1 LLEEKDHKHLVSD
14 LLQVVEFLGAND
26 WLRGVEGRVGEMDEE
41 SGIEVLKPEEGENL
55 NKGIE
60 VMDQEEEEEELQ
72 KEEPVSHPTVSTEKL
87 VSVQAQPILAPP
99 RLGLVADY
107 ASSDEDPD
115 EDLAIKEALL
125 PSSAS

>member
-1 LLEEKDHKHLVSD
+1 VSD

-60 VMDQEEEEEELQ
+60 VMDQEEEDEELQ
-72 KEEPVSHPTVSTEKL
+72 EEEPVSHPTVSTEKL
-87 VSVQAQPILAPP
+87 VSVPTRSAVAPP

-107 ASSDEDPD
+107 ASSDEDSD
-115 EDLAIKEALL
+115 AELAIKEALL
-125 PSSAS
+125 PSSTS